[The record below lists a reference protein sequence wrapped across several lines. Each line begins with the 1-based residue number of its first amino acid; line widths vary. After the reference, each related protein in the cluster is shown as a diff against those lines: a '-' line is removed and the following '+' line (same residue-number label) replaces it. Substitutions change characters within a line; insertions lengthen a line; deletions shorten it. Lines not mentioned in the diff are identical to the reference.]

1 MPETANNDKKERKMA
16 RMLSI
21 TAATAII
28 IAALF
33 PAVYTF
39 AAFA

>member
-1 MPETANNDKKERKMA
+1 MA